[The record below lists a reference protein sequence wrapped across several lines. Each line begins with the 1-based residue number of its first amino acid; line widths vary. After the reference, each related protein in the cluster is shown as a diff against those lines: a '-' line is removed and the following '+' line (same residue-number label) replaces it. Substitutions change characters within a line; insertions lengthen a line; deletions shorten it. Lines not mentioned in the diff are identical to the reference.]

1 MLSHKQL
8 QKQLMGVSQS
18 TSRQSENIGMIIE
31 PSIAPPHILTKTK
44 TKTSK
49 NLAAAEQS
57 SDDDSD
63 ESEGDVG
70 YINYKDKKQ
79 RYKFNFTLE
88 PVRDNPDGT
97 DGVEN

>member
-1 MLSHKQL
+1 
-8 QKQLMGVSQS
+8 
-18 TSRQSENIGMIIE
+18 MISDPPIE
-31 PSIAPPHILTKTK
+31 PPRYPSKIK

-49 NLAAAEQS
+49 SLAAADQS
-57 SDDDSD
+57 SDEDSD

-97 DGVEN
+97 DGVQNQDERLKDSIKKYSAVLESGR